1 MPRANSFSGKD
12 KDNFQSKHLL
22 MEKRFTKLI
31 EDFTPL
37 RKIDTFYLMRA
48 PRQYQLMKKQK

>member
-48 PRQYQLMKKQK
+48 PIQYQLI